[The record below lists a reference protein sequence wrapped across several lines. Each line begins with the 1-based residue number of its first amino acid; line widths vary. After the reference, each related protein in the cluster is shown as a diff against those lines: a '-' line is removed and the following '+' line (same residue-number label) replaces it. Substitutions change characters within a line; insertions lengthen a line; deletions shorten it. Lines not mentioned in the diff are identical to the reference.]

1 MNVRK
6 KAIIRNALI
15 ITAIYAVLGMVLIIF
30 IVKYQNDLGRKA
42 AIESQQKV
50 TTRISGLDVIILQ
63 SDHENHYLYNLA
75 YEYYTEDGTRYSGTV
90 GSINTLDKEYAQSF
104 IGKEIEIYI
113 DGKGNSIAVS
123 DAIDFD
129 VDYYKNWVIA
139 IGAVIAA
146 YTAIWIML
154 AARGQI

>member
-1 MNVRK
+1 MNDRK

-30 IVKYQNDLGRKA
+30 IVKYQFDLGRKA

-50 TTRISGLDVIILQ
+50 TTRISGLDVIILHG
-63 SDHENHYLYNLA
+63 DHENNYLYNLA
-75 YEYYTEDGTRYSGTV
+75 YEYYTDDGIRYSGTV
-90 GSINTLDKEYAQSF
+90 VINTLDKEYAQSF

>member
-1 MNVRK
+1 M
-6 KAIIRNALI
+6 I

-30 IVKYQNDLGRKA
+30 IVKYQFDLGRKA

-50 TTRISGLDVIILQ
+50 TTRISGLDVIILHG
-63 SDHENHYLYNLA
+63 DHENNYLYNLA
-75 YEYYTEDGTRYSGTV
+75 YEYYTDDGIRYSGTV
-90 GSINTLDKEYAQSF
+90 VINTLDKEYAQSF